1 VIRLFVFDLDGTL
14 VDSLRDLADS
24 ANELLVSYGA
34 APLET
39 AAIGGMVGEGA
50 ARLVARACATV
61 GTAPPEAL
69 ERFLEIYDARLLS
82 HTRPYDGMP
91 EVLATLGRVASL
103 AVLTNKPLASTRR
116 ILDGLDL
123 AKFFDA
129 DAVIGGDGPWRRK
142 PDTAGLLHL
151 CAIAAAAPTGRR
163 LVMPASA
170 SAWRGTVSVFGAFRR
185 ARLTGRS
192 DSSTRQPICSAY
204 DPLTVVRYDPGDVFL
219 TRTRGRPRDGRS
231 AVAGRAGASWVAA
244 SRR

>member
-1 VIRLFVFDLDGTL
+1 MIRLFVFDLDGTL

-61 GTAPPEAL
+61 GIAPPEAL

-151 CAIAAAAPTGRR
+151 CAIAAAAPTEAMLVGDSLVDWQTARDAGVGICLARYGFGFRSFPPGSLDGQERFIDAPADLLR
-163 LVMPASA
+163 L
-170 SAWRGTVSVFGAFRR
+170 
-185 ARLTGRS
+185 
-192 DSSTRQPICSAY
+192 
-204 DPLTVVRYDPGDVFL
+204 
-219 TRTRGRPRDGRS
+219 
-231 AVAGRAGASWVAA
+231 
-244 SRR
+244 

>member
-50 ARLVARACATV
+50 ARLVARACAAV
-61 GTAPPEAL
+61 GIAPRDAL
-69 ERFLEIYDARLLS
+69 ERFLEIYDAKLLS

-91 EVLATLGRVASL
+91 QVIATLGRGASL
-103 AVLTNKPLASTRR
+103 AVLTNKPLGSTRR
-116 ILDGLDL
+116 ILAGLDL

-129 DAVIGGDGPWRRK
+129 DAVIGGDGPWPRK

-151 CAIAAAAPTGRR
+151 CTRAAAAPVETM
-163 LVMPASA
+163 LVGDSLVDWQTARDA
-170 SAWRGTVSVFGAFRR
+170 GAAICLARYGFGFRSVPPGA
-185 ARLTGRS
+185 L
-192 DSSTRQPICSAY
+192 
-204 DPLTVVRYDPGDVFL
+204 
-219 TRTRGRPRDGRS
+219 DGRERFID
-231 AVAGRAGASWVAA
+231 APADLLRL
-244 SRR
+244 